1 MTIRQFSLA
10 FALTTV
16 LSACASTSDDDPA
29 SASASA
35 EGASQRAEQNAS
47 LADDDPDKVT
57 CKRSTKPGS
66 RMRTKVCKTNRRWLE
81 EQQDAED
88 AAELIQRQSV
98 QSPTFN

>member
-1 MTIRQFSLA
+1 MTIRQFSLV

-16 LSACASTSDDDPA
+16 LSACASSPDDDPA
-29 SASASA
+29 AA
-35 EGASQRAEQNAS
+35 AEQNAS

-98 QSPTFN
+98 QSPTLN